1 MKMGHNMN
9 SEQLNGLV
17 KLSKHFVTFCVV
29 GLSLLI
35 IYNVAHSY
43 WVNPPNK
50 PEPRF
55 KNTLQRDI
63 NP

>member
-1 MKMGHNMN
+1 MD

-17 KLSKHFVTFCVV
+17 KLSKHFITVCIVS
-29 GLSLLI
+29 LSLLV
-35 IYNVAHSY
+35 IYKVAHSY
-43 WVNPPNK
+43 WVDPPNK